1 MKLGNLSQ
9 TAYRRSVLKQLHTK
23 REDVCS
29 QTVFQENYTGVRL
42 DTGGEMAV
50 SSAISFGNADRT
62 GVYAAVRAILDLEI
76 RGIEAAAVTV
86 QIQLPPEVSETLL
99 CGLVTRMEEVCA
111 QAGVQIAS
119 VSVETVPAVRQIL
132 VQVTAVGSSGSGAGL
147 QCRNVSPGDDIVL
160 CGYAGLEGMLRIL
173 DEQEEQLAERFVP
186 AFIRQMKE
194 LRGEILPFSA
204 VREAVSMAREK
215 NEAGI
220 SSMYQIAGGGIFAA
234 LWNMAEASGTGL
246 DIRMSGISIRQE
258 TVEICEYFQL
268 NPYQMTSAGSILM
281 TAANGNELVRRLKE
295 AGARASV
302 LGTATAGKARVV
314 TSGEEIRYLDRPK
327 PDELTVWWD
336 RQK

>member
-1 MKLGNLSQ
+1 MKLGKLSQ
-9 TAYRRSVLKQLHTK
+9 AAYGRSVFKQLHTK

-29 QTVFQENYTGVRL
+29 QTAFQENYAGVRL
-42 DTGGEMAV
+42 ETGGEMAAA
-50 SSAISFGNADRT
+50 SAVSFGNSGRT

-86 QIQLPPEVSETLL
+86 QIQLPPEASETLL
-99 CGLVTRMEEVCA
+99 RELVAQMEAVCA
-111 QAGVQIAS
+111 LAGVQMAS
-119 VSVETVPAVRQIL
+119 VSVEVIPAVRQIL
-132 VQVTAVGSSGSGAGL
+132 VQVTALGHSASGACL
-147 QCRNVSPGDDIVL
+147 QCCNAAPGEDIVL
-160 CGYAGLEGMLRIL
+160 CGYTGLEGMLRIL

-194 LRGEILPFSA
+194 LRGEILSFET
-204 VREAVSMAREK
+204 VRTVMSMVREK

-234 LWNMAEASGTGL
+234 LWDLAEAAGTGL
-246 DIRMSGISIRQE
+246 DVRMSEISIRQE
-258 TVEICEYFQL
+258 TVEVCEYFQL
-268 NPYQMTSAGSILM
+268 NPYQMTSAGSILI
-281 TAANGNELVRRLKE
+281 TASNGNELVRCLQE
-295 AGARASV
+295 AGVRASV

-336 RQK
+336 RKK